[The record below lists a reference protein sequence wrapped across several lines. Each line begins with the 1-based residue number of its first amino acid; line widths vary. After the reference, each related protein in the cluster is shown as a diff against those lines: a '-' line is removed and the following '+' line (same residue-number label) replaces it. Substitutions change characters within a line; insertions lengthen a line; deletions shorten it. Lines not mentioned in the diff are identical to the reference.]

1 MQYHPF
7 TNGTHYGINLDM
19 VPPLCQIVSNEG
31 MSIEMVVIGCWMLSL
46 QALLGGHS
54 IRGHAAT
61 ILW

>member
-1 MQYHPF
+1 MTRF
-7 TNGTHYGINLDM
+7 GMILDM
-19 VPPLCQIVSNEG
+19 VAPQCQTVRDEG
-31 MSIEMVVIGCWMLSL
+31 MSIEMVVIGCGMLSL